1 MTTIAHIDKSRYVL
15 GIHELELAPAAVLS
29 SNVVVDKAKARQI
42 IEIQNRGKC
51 AQISEDGEVVE
62 CHLVSPEVLWEQVRL
77 VRKPLLDEV
86 DYKVNALFDDEKIT
100 GVPMDAD
107 VLDDLCSYRKALR
120 DITLQADPSNIVW
133 PVRPWL

>member
-1 MTTIAHIDKSRYVL
+1 MTTIAHIDKNRIVL
-15 GIHELELAPAAVLS
+15 SIHDLATAPAAVLS
-29 SNVVVDKAKARQI
+29 SNAVVDKAKARQI

-62 CHLVSPEVLWEQVRL
+62 CHLVAPEVLWEQVRL

-100 GVPMDAD
+100 GVLMDAD
-107 VLDDLCSYRKALR
+107 VLDDLCAYRKALR
-120 DITLQADPSNIVW
+120 DITLQADPSNITW

>member
-1 MTTIAHIDKSRYVL
+1 MTTIAHMDKNRIVL
-15 GIHELELAPAAVLS
+15 GIHDLNTAPAAVLS

-51 AQISEDGEVVE
+51 AQISMDGEVVE
-62 CHLVSPEVLWEQVRL
+62 CHLVNPEVLWEQVRL

-86 DYKVNALFDDEKIT
+86 DYKINAMFDDEKIT
-100 GVPMDAD
+100 GEPMDAD
-107 VLDDLCSYRKALR
+107 VLDDLCAYRKALR
-120 DITLQADPSNIVW
+120 DITLQADPSNITW

>member
-1 MTTIAHIDKSRYVL
+1 MTTIAHIDKNRIVL
-15 GIHELELAPAAVLS
+15 GVHDLATAPAAVLS

-51 AQISEDGEVVE
+51 AQISMDGEVVE
-62 CHLVSPEVLWEQVRL
+62 CHLVNPEVLWEQVRL

-86 DYKVNALFDDEKIT
+86 DYKINVLFDDEKIT
-100 GVPMDAD
+100 GEPMDAD
-107 VLDDLCSYRKALR
+107 VLDDLCAYRKALR
-120 DITLQADPSNIVW
+120 DITLQADPSNLTW